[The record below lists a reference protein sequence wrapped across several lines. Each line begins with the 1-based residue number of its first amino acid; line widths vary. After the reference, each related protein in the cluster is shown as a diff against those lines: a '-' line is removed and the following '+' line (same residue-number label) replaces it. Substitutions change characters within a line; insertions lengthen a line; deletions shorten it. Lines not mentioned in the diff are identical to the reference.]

1 MKKVTGAGVL
11 LILCMCLLF
20 GCSKKTSVDTATV
33 FIEKKGQIVSV
44 DVETLDKDYYN
55 ETELEEYINDHVTDY
70 VEDNGETVELT
81 SFEVTDGVAKLQM
94 KYDSYEDYSRFN
106 GIDLYTGTVVTAL
119 AAGYDFDVEF
129 SQISKDSDVQM
140 VSRDEVLAN
149 DEYKVAIIKANVN
162 VQVPGSILYVSS
174 ENTKVVDKHTV
185 SIVQEEAGEE
195 VALTYIIYK

>member
-11 LILCMCLLF
+11 LFLCICLF
-20 GCSKKTSVDTATV
+20 SGCSQKTSVDTATV
-33 FIEKKGQIVSV
+33 FVEKKGQIVSV
-44 DVETLDKDYYN
+44 DVETLDKDYYS
-55 ETELEEYINDHVTDY
+55 ETELEEYINDHVASY

-81 SFEVTDGVAKLQM
+81 SFEVADGVVKLQM

-119 AAGYDFDVEF
+119 AAGYDFDAEF
-129 SQISKDSDVQM
+129 SQISKDSDVKM

-149 DEYKVAIIKANVN
+149 DDYKVAIIKANVN

-174 ENTKVVDKHTV
+174 ENTKVTDKHTV
-185 SIVQEEAGEE
+185 SIAQEEAGEE

>member
-11 LILCMCLLF
+11 LIFCMCLLF

>member
-20 GCSKKTSVDTATV
+20 GCSQKTSVDTATV
-33 FIEKKGQIVSV
+33 FVEKKGQIVSV
-44 DVETLDKDYYN
+44 DVETLDKDYYS
-55 ETELEEYINDHVTDY
+55 ETELEEYINDHVASY

-81 SFEVTDGVAKLQM
+81 SFEVADGIAKLQL

-119 AAGYDFDVEF
+119 AAGYDFDAEF
-129 SQISKDSDVQM
+129 SQISKDSDM
-140 VSRDEVLAN
+140 KTVSRDEVLAN
-149 DEYKVAIIKANVN
+149 DDYKVAIIKANVN

-174 ENTKVVDKHTV
+174 ENTKVADKHTV
-185 SIVQEEAGEE
+185 SIAQEEAGEE